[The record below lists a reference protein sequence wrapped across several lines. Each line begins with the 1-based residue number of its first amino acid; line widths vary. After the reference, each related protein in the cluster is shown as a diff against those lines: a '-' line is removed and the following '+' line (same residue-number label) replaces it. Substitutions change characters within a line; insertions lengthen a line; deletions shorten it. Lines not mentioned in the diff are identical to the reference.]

1 MFPRASGWYHVR
13 MEKQSAE
20 MPSPWMGMLACA
32 AIATAA
38 FLATASVAR
47 AFLP

>member
-1 MFPRASGWYHVR
+1 MKN
-13 MEKQSAE
+13 ESAAL
-20 MPSPWMGMLACA
+20 PGPWMGMLACA